1 MTARDRGI
9 LMVVAGLAVL
19 AGFWF
24 LALGPKH
31 KQANAASADIVTQQ
45 QRLQTAQQT
54 LAAGMQ
60 AKAGYPRDYA
70 TVVELGKAVP
80 TDDDLASMLYQLDA
94 TSHGS
99 HVDFESIARAA
110 GATSADAS
118 SSPSTPS
125 AATAGASLPPGATVG
140 TAGLATLPFS
150 FTFNGSFFALQRF
163 LDNVQGFVRANGD
176 TISVHGRLLTVD
188 GVSLSPGS
196 KGLSHIE
203 AKLVATAYLSP
214 SDTAAGATT
223 SGANAP
229 SGTADSSATPSAP
242 TSSSM
247 AGPNN

>member
-54 LAAGMQ
+54 LAAGVQ

-80 TDDDLASMLYQLDA
+80 ADDDLASMLYQLDA

-99 HVDFESIARAA
+99 HVDFESIARAS
-110 GATSADAS
+110 GSTNAS
-118 SSPSTPS
+118 SSSTSSTSS
-125 AATAGASLPPGATVG
+125 AATANASLPPGATVG

-163 LDNVQGFVRANGD
+163 LGNVQGFVRAD
-176 TISVHGRLLTVD
+176 SDRISVHGRLLTVE
-188 GVSLSPGS
+188 GVSLTPGA
-196 KGLSHIE
+196 KGLSHIQ

-214 SDTAAGATT
+214 SDTTAGATAAGT
-223 SGANAP
+223 TTP
-229 SGTADSSATPSAP
+229 SGSVDSSTTPSAP
-242 TSSSM
+242 TSSSI